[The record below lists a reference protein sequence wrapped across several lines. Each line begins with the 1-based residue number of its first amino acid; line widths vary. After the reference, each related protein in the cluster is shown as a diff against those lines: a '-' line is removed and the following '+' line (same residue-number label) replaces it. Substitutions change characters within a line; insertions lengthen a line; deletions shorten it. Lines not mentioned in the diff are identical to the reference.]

1 MDTFEVLDDGG
12 PSQVEEVA
20 ADADVASAKS
30 LASGDVREGVFDGG
44 TTAEHGAAW
53 GGLLKSTVLALP
65 GFVGRDGDGAATA
78 RRGLGALCA
87 KRACAAGFGVELDG
101 IAGLERLDFAGG
113 AGDRLGAQV
122 DLEVAFGE

>member
-53 GGLLKSTVLALP
+53 AGLLKSTVLALP
-65 GFVGRDGDGAATA
+65 GFVGGDGDGAAAA
-78 RRGLGALCA
+78 RRGLCALCA
-87 KRACAAGFGVELDG
+87 KRACARRLRGRTSTVSPGSNGF
-101 IAGLERLDFAGG
+101 DFAGRG
-113 AGDRLGAQV
+113 R
-122 DLEVAFGE
+122 